1 MAKDEFQSDLSVVR
15 QPIETAQ
22 GLPNAHYIDAG
33 VFEEE
38 KHAVLFANWAGL
50 AVASDVPE
58 IGDAKPIEFL
68 GIPLLLVR
76 DREDKV
82 RVFQNSCR
90 HRGMILVSAP
100 KKIEGAIDR
109 KSVV

>member
-38 KHAVLFANWAGL
+38 KARSAFC
-50 AVASDVPE
+50 E
-58 IGDAKPIEFL
+58 L
-68 GIPLLLVR
+68 GRP
-76 DREDKV
+76 
-82 RVFQNSCR
+82 
-90 HRGMILVSAP
+90 RGCLRCS
-100 KKIEGAIDR
+100 R
-109 KSVV
+109 NR